1 MSFLLDRALDFAT
14 YGPFGSRPSPEEARL
29 QNRLNK
35 AAQEY
40 RRIIMKWRT
49 HGVSENAIREAGLWD
64 DWLMQPHVTQMG
76 GGPGGSGIGFTVPTF
91 IAPENE
97 MKRHERTDPAYVVR
111 TEHLNE
117 RVQETD
123 TRAQQVGITE
133 GRPLENF
140 IRSGGGGSISSN
152 VISFEMPEPESKG
165 AAPVSEWER
174 ILPGFRRRP
183 NGYYLNTGAERW
195 FNTGLKHTEG
205 SKKGKRLTDIEIRQ
219 FYKKAVEAAG
229 GTIVDNN
236 ILRNLFSSIT
246 KKGTGLTDEQTG
258 KTKNIKEKWK
268 NMSDDQRHQMLDILI
283 NAGYIP
289 TRDSGPEQA
298 NVIRGNRELL
308 IRILRDAN
316 ALYPS
321 LFGHRVEA
329 RDAPFDPGPEVEPST
344 LEWIESKLDYI
355 RDELKNSGMDQ
366 ALARQI
372 VTNIQ
377 EWARI
382 YGGVLRGENPQLS
395 SVQTQSLAVVNLLT
409 LLRRSLS
416 AQHSV
421 DHRTVVNFEQ
431 VIHLARFILSALPA
445 VRAGVIAGAPEASR
459 NIDKMLTGETIQK
472 AAKQLGEYIKKK
484 ILGSNDDLELRGLNA
499 QLVDISEVVR
509 DANEIADAINSMQ
522 IPQEEAPK
530 SEIQPE
536 DLSMIADLS
545 QFLKNP
551 PEHLKRS
558 GIQARLSALTDAT
571 SRVIAQQAASGNIAV
586 RISTWFGRFSAGTR
600 RENAHERKVRINE
613 EKERLAEAEAKAGAA
628 EFEREELKNERR
640 LSNLRQEIERRQ
652 SDLSQEEWRINQ
664 EFKHDL
670 IQAEDQYQRRQRVI
684 RSHDD
689 RLYGEEKMPVGGA
702 GGGGG
707 PPDDGPP
714 GGGRVALFEVDGRH
728 YVTPR
733 AQFIRFITRIGSYIW
748 ALKGKILGGITLSS
762 LAAWIKTVVEAFD
775 SGEEIVIDVANN
787 NVTGITKN
795 KTGNKTVSTDHI
807 EPIGNATIPATGMD
821 NATYEMGIDGK
832 PKLFPQPENALA
844 FHGTLTNN
852 SVIPWAPKAPRWTI
866 MAPKIT
872 EPGGTITEKDQLGGF
887 DTENEDIT
895 QFMSD
900 RPDLGD
906 KILTYNEKV
915 DEYNMALEA
924 NKRTRADQLRNELRF
939 LGQEISGEAANTDA
953 VAGLGKSVKDLP
965 HPVYNGTSISG
976 ESATYYAHKDKNERT
991 ARLGLDKKI
1000 DEYNYLAEKLNDDTY
1015 QERTP
1020 LANVLHEFKTLGDQ
1034 INAIEVEPEY
1044 AIGQGRA
1051 KYISSKY
1058 PDRVQELA
1066 NRTLANEDV
1075 ELSQKDEQ
1083 LLKQYPEIGDPV
1095 LKIAEAKKHFPSGA
1109 PISKTG
1115 PELEK
1120 LSKFQSQSYKLPQS
1134 RPFAEGKHKLPPELI
1149 RLVHRISNQNEE
1161 AKRNFIVTKEER
1173 EALERFPDLKQRVLA
1188 YEEAVNALPKARPGK
1203 SGRPMYTALT
1213 PDQVNVTD
1221 VDEEIQA
1228 IKDSGFYAEEAPEYS
1243 MAELDERLQN
1253 ANREYQNALMN
1264 FEMGRRS
1271 GATRSDLYELYNKYN
1286 LAKSRLDAIK
1296 KDASGRGTFLADRS
1310 RELLPRNE
1318 QELERFNQLQA
1329 LEAAFQENP
1338 DVLLEYNHAIE
1349 DTPMGIL
1356 GPMDYYEYRM
1366 KLLRDAAAKVG
1377 VSDKYEESVRLAGQP
1392 DNATI
1397 VNIPDDAAATERQGE
1412 GTERA
1417 NVVDPDEANL
1427 FMMSG
1432 AQNRKQFQNWLK
1444 FSYVPPG
1451 HGLGGPSQNKLQK
1464 QEVLAEARRYAKAK
1478 DVPMYSRKPL
1488 PRPHENPMR
1497 AQQWINPN
1505 VSNFGKVHMKDA
1517 FHDNYLDMDSKRV
1530 IWSNPYGNINSTRDV
1545 RRSESIYDPD
1555 YTDFRYDELTGT
1567 RYGRHP
1573 VFIGEVS
1580 KPGEY
1585 RFTGERYY
1593 DTNGFNYK
1601 QQNVLNLFP
1610 PEGEQTMITKDRAGL
1625 GDRGIVE
1632 NRSTWNTYG
1641 KTRLR
1646 PIGAPGFRSTKF

>member
-14 YGPFGSRPSPEEARL
+14 YGPFGSRPSPEETRL

-40 RRIIMKWRT
+40 RRIIMKWLT
-49 HGVSENAIREAGLWD
+49 HGVHENVIREAGLWD

-123 TRAQQVGITE
+123 TRAQQVGINE

-183 NGYYLNTGAERW
+183 NGYYLNTGARRW

-205 SKKGKRLTDIEIRQ
+205 PKKGKLLTELEIRQ
-219 FYKKAVEAAG
+219 LYKKTVEAAG
-229 GTIVDNN
+229 GRIVDNN
-236 ILRNLFSSIT
+236 ILSTLFSSIT
-246 KKGTGLTDEQTG
+246 KKGTGLTDELTG
-258 KTKNIKEKWK
+258 KTKEIQKKWK
-268 NMSDDQRHQMLDILI
+268 DMSDDQRHQMLDILI

-289 TRDSGPEQA
+289 TRENGSEQA

-308 IRILRDAN
+308 IRVLRDVN
-316 ALYPS
+316 ELYPS

-329 RDAPFDPGPEVEPST
+329 REAPLDPDPEVEPST

-355 RDELKNSGMDQ
+355 SDELKNTGMDQ
-366 ALARQI
+366 ALAGRI
-372 VTNIQ
+372 VKNIQ
-377 EWARI
+377 DWARI
-382 YGGVLRGENPQLS
+382 YGGVLRGENPELS
-395 SVQTQSLAVVNLLT
+395 SVQTQSLAVVQLLT
-409 LLRRSLS
+409 ILRRSLS
-416 AQHSV
+416 AQRSV
-421 DHRTVVNFEQ
+421 DQRTVVNFGQ
-431 VIHLARFILSALPA
+431 VVHLARFILSTLPA
-445 VRAGVIAGAPEASR
+445 IRAGIIEGAPGAAR
-459 NIDKMLTGETIQK
+459 NIDKTLTGASIKK
-472 AAKQLGEYIKKK
+472 AANKLRDHVLQRIA
-484 ILGSNDDLELRGLNA
+484 GSNDNDPDRQNLNI
-499 QLVDISEVVR
+499 QLSDISDAIR
-509 DANEIADAINSMQ
+509 DANEIANAINSMQ

-536 DLSMIADLS
+536 DLSMITELS

-551 PEHLKRS
+551 PEHLQRA
-558 GIQARLSALTDAT
+558 GIQSRLSALTDAT

-586 RISTWFGRFSAGTR
+586 RISTWFGRFSAGTL
-600 RENAHERKVRINE
+600 RENPHERKIRINE
-613 EKERLAEAEAKAGAA
+613 EKERRAEAKAAAGVA
-628 EFEREELKNERR
+628 EFERDDREIERR
-640 LSNLRQEIERRQ
+640 LSD
-652 SDLSQEEWRINQ
+652 S
-664 EFKHDL
+664 KHDPEHA
-670 IQAEDQYQRRQRVI
+670 AEQNQLRQRVI

-689 RLYGEEKMPVGGA
+689 DMIISEEKMPVGGA

-707 PPDDGPP
+707 PPDGGPP
-714 GGGRVALFEVDGRH
+714 GGGRPAYFEVDGRH
-728 YVTPR
+728 YAAPR
-733 AQFIRFITRIGSYIW
+733 AQFIRFITRVGSYIW
-748 ALKGKILGGITLSS
+748 AVKGKILGGITLGS
-762 LAAWIKTVVEAFD
+762 LATWIKTVVEAFD
-775 SGEEIVIDVANN
+775 SDEEIVIDVAGG

-795 KTGNKTVSTDHI
+795 KTGNKTGNETVSTDHI
-807 EPIGNATIPATGMD
+807 EPIGNATIPGTGMD

-832 PKLFPQPENALA
+832 PKLFTQPEKALA
-844 FHGTLTNN
+844 YNGTVTKK
-852 SVIPWAPKAPRWTI
+852 SGEIPWAPKAPRWTI

-915 DEYNMALEA
+915 DEYNMALGA

-939 LGQEISGEAANTDA
+939 LGQEISGEAGNADA

-976 ESATYYAHKDKNERT
+976 ESATYYAHKTKNERT

-1020 LANVLHEFKTLGDQ
+1020 LANVIHEFKTLGDQ

-1058 PDRVQELA
+1058 PDRVQDLA

-1095 LKIAEAKKHFPSGA
+1095 LKIAEAKKHYPSGV
-1109 PISKTG
+1109 PIAKTG

-1120 LSKFQSQSYKLPQS
+1120 LSKFQSQGYKLPQS

-1149 RLVHRISNQNEE
+1149 RLVNRMSTQNEE

-1188 YEEAVNALPKARPGK
+1188 YEESVNALPKVRPGK
-1203 SGRPMYTALT
+1203 SGRPVYAALT

-1243 MAELDERLQN
+1243 MAELDERLEN

-1349 DTPMGIL
+1349 NTPMGKL

-1366 KLLRDAAAKVG
+1366 KLLRDAAAKAG
-1377 VSDKYEESVRLAGQP
+1377 VSDKYEESVKLAGQP

-1417 NVVDPDEANL
+1417 NVIDPDEANL

-1625 GDRGIVE
+1625 DDRGIVE

>member
-14 YGPFGSRPSPEEARL
+14 YGPFGSRPSPEETRL

-76 GGPGGSGIGFTVPTF
+76 GGPGGSGIGLPVPTF

-140 IRSGGGGSISSN
+140 IRTGGGGSISSN

-183 NGYYLNTGAERW
+183 NGYYLNTGAESW

-205 SKKGKRLTDIEIRQ
+205 PKKGKLLTELEIRQ
-219 FYKKAVEAAG
+219 LYKKTVEAAG
-229 GTIVDNN
+229 GRIVDNN
-236 ILRNLFSSIT
+236 ILSTLFSSIT
-246 KKGTGLTDEQTG
+246 KKGTGLTAEQTG
-258 KTKNIKEKWK
+258 KTKEIQKKWK

-289 TRDSGPEQA
+289 TRDKGSEQA
-298 NVIRGNRELL
+298 DKIRGNRELL
-308 IRILRDAN
+308 IRVLQDVN

-321 LFGHRVEA
+321 LFGHRVDA
-329 RDAPFDPGPEVEPST
+329 RNAPFDPDLEVEPST
-344 LEWIESKLDYI
+344 LGFIESKLDYI
-355 RDELKNSGMDQ
+355 RDELKNTGMDQ
-366 ALARQI
+366 ALASQI

-377 EWARI
+377 AWAHQ
-382 YGGVLRGENPQLS
+382 YGGVLRGENPELS
-395 SVQTQSLAVVNLLT
+395 SAETQSLAVVQLMT
-409 LLRRSLS
+409 VLRRSLS
-416 AQHSV
+416 AQRSV
-421 DHRTVVNFEQ
+421 DHRTVVNFKQ
-431 VIHLARFILSALPA
+431 IIHLARFILSALPA
-445 VRAGVIAGAPEASR
+445 VSAGVIAGASGAAR
-459 NIDKMLTGETIQK
+459 NIYKTLTGESIK
-472 AAKQLGEYIKKK
+472 SAANKLKKHILQQIAGSDDNDLERQNLNIQLG
-484 ILGSNDDLELRGLNA
+484 
-499 QLVDISEVVR
+499 DISDVIR
-509 DANEIADAINSMQ
+509 DANEIADAINSMRISQ
-522 IPQEEAPK
+522 APK

-536 DLSMIADLS
+536 DLSMIADMSKSLTD
-545 QFLKNP
+545 P
-551 PEHLKRS
+551 PEHLR
-558 GIQARLSALTDAT
+558 GIDIQTRLGFLTNDMSRIIAR
-571 SRVIAQQAASGNIAV
+571 QAASGNLAV
-586 RISTWFGRFSAGTR
+586 RISTWFGRFGAGTR
-600 RENAHERKVRINE
+600 QETAHERKIRINE
-613 EKERLAEAEAKAGAA
+613 EKERRAEAKAAAGAA
-628 EFEREELKNERR
+628 EFEHADREIERR
-640 LSNLRQEIERRQ
+640 LSD
-652 SDLSQEEWRINQ
+652 S
-664 EFKHDL
+664 KHDPEHA
-670 IQAEDQYQRRQRVI
+670 AEQNQLRQRVI

-689 RLYGEEKMPVGGA
+689 DMIVSEEKMPVGGA

-714 GGGRVALFEVDGRH
+714 GGGRLALFEVPGGNFEATH
-728 YVTPR
+728 
-733 AQFIRFITRIGSYIW
+733 AQFIRFLTQVGRYIW
-748 ALKGKILGGITLSS
+748 AFKGKILGGITLGS
-762 LAAWIKTVVEAFD
+762 LAAWIKTVVEAFE
-775 SGEEIVIDVANN
+775 SGEEIVIDVAGG

-795 KTGNKTVSTDHI
+795 KTGNETVSTDHI
-807 EPIGNATIPATGMD
+807 EPIGNATIPDTGMD

-844 FHGTLTNN
+844 YHGTITNN

-915 DEYNMALEA
+915 DEYNMALGA
-924 NKRTRADQLRNELRF
+924 NKRARADQLRNELRF
-939 LGQEISGEAANTDA
+939 LGQEISGEAGNTDA

-976 ESATYYAHKDKNERT
+976 EYATYYAHKAKNERT

-1066 NRTLANEDV
+1066 NRTLADEDV

-1095 LKIAEAKKHFPSGA
+1095 LKIAEAKKHYTSAA
-1109 PISKTG
+1109 PFIKTG
-1115 PELEK
+1115 PEMVK
-1120 LSKFQSQSYKLPQS
+1120 LLKYQSQNYKLPQS

-1149 RLVHRISNQNEE
+1149 RLVHRILSQNEE

-1173 EALERFPDLKQRVLA
+1173 EALERFPDLKQSVLA

-1203 SGRPMYTALT
+1203 SGSPMYTALT
-1213 PDQVNVTD
+1213 PDQVNVTN
-1221 VDEEIQA
+1221 VDEKIQA

-1243 MAELDERLQN
+1243 MAELDERLEN

-1271 GATRSDLYELYNKYN
+1271 GATRSDLYDLYNKYN

-1329 LEAAFQENP
+1329 VEAAFQENP

-1349 DTPMGIL
+1349 DTPMGKL

-1377 VSDKYEESVRLAGQP
+1377 VSDKYEEAVRIAGQP